1 MSSSAAEEEGR
12 KQVLVTAVV
21 GFEESM
27 GEKNGE
33 DGRRFLKKKRENE
46 KPFQVF
52 INGFSFFFSSFSC
65 IFFYFVSGVACH
77 LQLRL
82 DRFVLYAKQDLSTE
96 VEFPLLLGFL

>member
-52 INGFSFFFSSFSC
+52 INGFSFFFSSKNPLAPICKMSKKAKKKTKKKSMS
-65 IFFYFVSGVACH
+65 IYF
-77 LQLRL
+77 L
-82 DRFVLYAKQDLSTE
+82 VL
-96 VEFPLLLGFL
+96 